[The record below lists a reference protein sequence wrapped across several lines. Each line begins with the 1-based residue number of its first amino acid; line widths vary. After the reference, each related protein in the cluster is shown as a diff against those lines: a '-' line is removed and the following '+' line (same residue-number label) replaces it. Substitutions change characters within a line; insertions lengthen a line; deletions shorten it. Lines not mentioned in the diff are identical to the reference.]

1 MFYCGF
7 DPGFEAY
14 LASQNLEQDPAPVT
28 AGYVAGSIVLFLL
41 ILLGICT
48 GGLS

>member
-14 LASQNLEQDPAPVT
+14 LARQHQDSRPV
-28 AGYVAGSIVLFLL
+28 ASGYLWGSAALVAVIVLGL
-41 ILLGICT
+41 CV
-48 GGLS
+48 GGLQ